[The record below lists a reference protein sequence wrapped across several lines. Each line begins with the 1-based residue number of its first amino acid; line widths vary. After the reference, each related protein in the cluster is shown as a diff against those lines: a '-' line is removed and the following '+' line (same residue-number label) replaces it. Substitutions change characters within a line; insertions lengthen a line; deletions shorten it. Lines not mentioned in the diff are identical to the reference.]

1 MKMEAYFIII
11 LACKI
16 KVIFLDARILLKI
29 YIHLDEQ
36 WIDLLVHE

>member
-11 LACKI
+11 FVCKI
-16 KVIFLDARILLKI
+16 KVDFLGERILLKR